1 MKATE
6 LAKLLN
12 GSLHNAAEKLEI
24 TGISTLTEAGPQDV
38 AFITDR
44 KYLRHLETTRAGLI
58 LLPEKLGHIPRP
70 HIALDNVWS
79 GVLATLK
86 HFYPGF
92 DRREYEGIHPSAI
105 IDPTAQIAADVT
117 VGPLAVIGAET
128 HIGAGTYIAPGVI
141 IGARCTIG
149 GRCTIY
155 ASAVIEAESVLGNG
169 VYIQAGAVLG
179 ADGFKYEIIDGRWTK
194 IPQVG
199 HVQLADNAEVGA
211 NSCIDRA
218 SYSKTEIGNNTK
230 IDNLVQIAHNA
241 KVGNN
246 CVIVS
251 QSGIAGS
258 TVVGDHVIF
267 AAQSGVADNLKVGDR
282 AVLMGRAGVTS
293 DVPDGE
299 ALFGMP
305 AIPFRQEAKIIA
317 ARKKLPDLLTQ
328 MTKLTARVAELEAQ
342 IAQLTKS

>member
-12 GSLHNAAEKLEI
+12 GSLNNADENLEL
-24 TGISTLTEAGPQDV
+24 TGISTLSESGPHDV

-44 KYLRHLETTRAGLI
+44 KYLRHLEKTRAGLI
-58 LLPEKLGHIPRP
+58 LLPKKLGEIPQP
-70 HIALDNVWS
+70 HIALENVWS

-92 DRREYEGIHPSAI
+92 DRKEFEGIHTSAI
-105 IDPTAQIAADVT
+105 VDPTAQIAPGVS

-128 HIGAGTYIAPGVI
+128 QIGPGTYIAPGVV

-149 GRCTIY
+149 ERCTIY
-155 ASAVIEAESVLGNG
+155 ANSVIEAETRIGSG
-169 VYIQAGAVLG
+169 VYIQPGAVIG

-199 HVQLADNAEVGA
+199 HVELADNAEVGA

-218 SYSKTEIGNNTK
+218 SYSKTEIGDNTK

-251 QSGIAGS
+251 QSGVAGS
-258 TVVGDHVIF
+258 TVIGDHVIL
-267 AAQSGVADNLKVGDR
+267 AAQSGVADNLKVGNQ
-282 AVLMGRAGVTS
+282 AVLMGRAGVIS
-293 DVPDGE
+293 DVADGE
-299 ALFGMP
+299 AVIGMP
-305 AIPFRQEAKIIA
+305 ANPFRQEAKIIA

-328 MTKLTARVAELEAQ
+328 MTKLTARVAELEEQ
-342 IAQLTKS
+342 ISKLNKP